1 MIKVNKKLILLLV
14 LALTM
19 GVLSGCSGGL
29 PEGIESKT
37 FLKDMNKIYDLSIIS
52 MSEQTYYKDDI
63 NKILDGMNGEK
74 YKEKLNDYE
83 LIMFELLLEVLIKVE
98 EDLTT
103 GKKMIQSTTLDE
115 IKLIKEML
123 DN

>member
-1 MIKVNKKLILLLV
+1 MIKVSKKLILLLV

-83 LIMFELLLEVLIKVE
+83 LIIFELLLEVLIKVE